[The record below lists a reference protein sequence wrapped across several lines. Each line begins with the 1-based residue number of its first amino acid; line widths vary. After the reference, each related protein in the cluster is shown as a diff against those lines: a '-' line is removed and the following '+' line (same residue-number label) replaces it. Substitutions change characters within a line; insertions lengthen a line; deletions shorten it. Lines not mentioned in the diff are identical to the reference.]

1 MAQSQSLP
9 ALLKRERSRGF
20 TIIEVLV
27 ASVILIVGLV
37 SVAGLLGSTL
47 GETAR
52 SGYMNQAATLATE
65 KLEDLNRFPSVDPDV
80 SAGGSLTSDV
90 VNSTT
95 NIPYY
100 DEVYF
105 SPSQGS
111 MEETMG
117 IAANG
122 ATQYQTTTY
131 TPAGQMTTV
140 VNATSTPP
148 STAGEIAYKRRWTIE
163 QDQPVTGV
171 RRITVVVTLENAM
184 VQPPVSIQMS
194 TVHE

>member
-1 MAQSQSLP
+1 MV
-9 ALLKRERSRGF
+9 
-20 TIIEVLV
+20 EVLV
-27 ASVILIVGLV
+27 AAVILLIGLV

-47 GETAR
+47 GGTAR

-80 SAGGSLTSDV
+80 TAGGSLSSDT

-95 NIPYY
+95 AIPYY

-105 SPSQGS
+105 SPSNGA

-117 IAANG
+117 IATSG
-122 ATQYQTTTY
+122 TTQYQTTTY
-131 TPAGQMTTV
+131 TPNGQMTTTA
-140 VNATSTPP
+140 ATASGP
-148 STAGEIAYKRRWTIE
+148 STSGQIAYKRRWLIE
-163 QDQPVTGV
+163 QDTPITGV
-171 RRITVVVTLENAM
+171 RRITVLVTLENQM

-194 TVHE
+194 TVHQ